1 MIWVAQKYRDHPD
14 EFIATMRTSYGV
26 SLHDLG
32 GTLSW
37 RELLAFTT
45 MAVNDPTTY
54 LGAAVQG
61 WAYRASVADLVTI
74 AANTGKR
81 SEQVLPWGMAEQAKA
96 AAARKV
102 TTHDVEVAQQKLAR
116 VSAFRKLDGFPQS

>member
-14 EFIATMRTSYGV
+14 EFITTMRSFGV

-37 RELLAFTT
+37 AELLALTT
-45 MAVNDPTTY
+45 MAANDTTTY
-54 LGAAVQG
+54 LGAAIQG
-61 WAYRASVADLVTI
+61 YAYRASVPDLVTV

-81 SEQVLPWGMAEQAKA
+81 SEEVLPWGMAERMRAQ
-96 AAARKV
+96 AARHV
-102 TTHDVEVAQQKLAR
+102 TAHDIEVAQQQLAR
-116 VSAFRKLDGFPQS
+116 VSAFRKLDGFPQQ